1 MACRHGFLTV
11 VCFGNFRGD
20 ADGGGG
26 ACPGCEE
33 VAPEA
38 PLPRAEC
45 RLKGTFDRAAYNPS
59 QLTDGTTSS
68 NDGRN
73 FDQYAG
79 IARVGYELDPG
90 LKPFIEVEA
99 DQRIHDQEFDM
110 NGFDRDSKGASVSV
124 GSAFNPFGSLTG
136 EMVMGYV
143 ERQYQDAALE
153 NINGVIANGALLW
166 QPTGLTSVRLGA
178 VSQIYE
184 TTLIG
189 ASGEFSRDVNIE
201 VDHAFRYWLIGI
213 LKAGYGND
221 QYVGS
226 TLSDNRY
233 FVSVGG
239 VYKLSREVQMSAQ
252 VRQDW
257 QLATQATNSYMA
269 TTFLLGL
276 HLQR

>member
-1 MACRHGFLTV
+1 LSATQKG
-11 VCFGNFRGD
+11 
-20 ADGGGG
+20 
-26 ACPGCEE
+26 
-33 VAPEA
+33 
-38 PLPRAEC
+38 RAI
-45 RLKGTFDRAAYNPS
+45 
-59 QLTDGTTSS
+59 
-68 NDGRN
+68 GR
-73 FDQYAG
+73 Q
-79 IARVGYELDPG
+79 
-90 LKPFIEVEA
+90 PF
-99 DQRIHDQEFDM
+99 
-110 NGFDRDSKGASVSV
+110 NL
-124 GSAFNPFGSLTG
+124 FGSLTG
-136 EMVMGYV
+136 EMAMGYV

-189 ASGEFSRDVNIE
+189 ASSEFSRDVNIE

-239 VYKLSREVQMSAQ
+239 VYKLTREVQMSAQ

-257 QLATQATNSYMA
+257 QLATQATNSYTA